1 MSAPGLQAPSVIL
14 AGATGVLG
22 QEVLRR
28 LAGSHAFRPVHV
40 LAREPM
46 RDGLR
51 DVRTHVLPAD
61 GPAHWPVLAAEVAVV
76 LFEPPRM
83 FHERERALW
92 VPAPEQLPELA
103 AWLRRCGVSTLAV
116 VLPHAQMRLPEALKR
131 GLASLDEHAVVGQG
145 FERLLIVRSAQKPGA
160 PPPASL
166 PVRVARGMLGVLRY
180 MIPSSEQ
187 PVRAAKVAEFVA
199 WALRLAPAG
208 IHVAASETVW
218 HAAQGEVRAGV
229 TRWLAG

>member
-1 MSAPGLQAPSVIL
+1 MPERRNQAPSVTI

-22 QEVLRR
+22 AEVLRR
-28 LAGSHAFRPVHV
+28 LAGSHAFRPVQV

-51 DVRTHVLPAD
+51 DVRTQVMPAAPLD
-61 GPAHWPVLAAEVAVV
+61 EWPLVHADVGVV

-92 VPAPEQLPELA
+92 VPEPSQLPDLA
-103 AWLRRCGVSTLAV
+103 AWMRRCGVSTLAI
-116 VLPHAQMRLPEALKR
+116 VLPHAQMRLPDALKL
-131 GLASLDEHAVVGQG
+131 GLASLDEHAVAQLG
-145 FERLLIVRSAQKPGA
+145 FERLLIVRSAQKPGT
-160 PPPASL
+160 PPPASF

-180 MIPSSEQ
+180 MIPSREQ

-208 IHVAASETVW
+208 THVAASETVW
-218 HAAQGEVRAGV
+218 EAAQGEVRAGV
-229 TRWLAG
+229 QRWLGR